1 VCIPKSLDKIK
12 KEDKNI
18 MSEEK
23 FEEIKERFFDTMQE
37 IANQVIKNA
46 EILDFEQIHQLI
58 YLILQINN
66 NNSRVFIYGAGRSG
80 FVGRCFAQRLM
91 HLGINSCFVSD
102 AVTHQYIDKD
112 LVIIISGSGE
122 TTSPVAIA
130 QKAKTIGG
138 KIALLTGNPDS
149 TIGKL
154 SDCIIKVE
162 GKSKERAIAEK
173 TLAPYTSL
181 FDISTLSV
189 LDSIGG
195 TLMKILDVTE
205 ADIDK
210 RHASIE

>member
-1 VCIPKSLDKIK
+1 
-12 KEDKNI
+12 
-18 MSEEK
+18 MEEK
-23 FEEIKERFFDTMQE
+23 KPEISINEKNRDNFSKIMLE
-37 IANQVIKNA
+37 IAEQVKKNS
-46 EILDFEQIHQLI
+46 ESINIDQIMQLI
-58 YLILQINN
+58 HLIIQINSEN
-66 NNSRVFIYGAGRSG
+66 NRIFVYGAGRSG

-102 AVTHQYIDKD
+102 AVTYQYTNKD
-112 LVIIISGSGE
+112 LLVIISGSGE

-130 QKAKTIGG
+130 KKAKKIGG
-138 KIALLTGNPDS
+138 KIALLTGNLNS

-154 SDCIIKVE
+154 SNIAIKIK
-162 GKSKERAIAEK
+162 GKSKDLAISQE

-195 TLMKILDVTE
+195 MLMKLLNVTE